1 MNQVT
6 GWDLQDQYPELA
18 GMDVNP
24 AVLATSAPTVLTAP
38 AAIDD
43 RAIDAPGYQ
52 RVGQITAQALLDA
65 PGPLNPH
72 LDDRIAEVTE
82 WVQGYLTDNGLVEQ
96 VVAARL
102 AGSRSP
108 LHNDIAREI
117 DRLALQYVSRD
128 SVVHGADVNY
138 LVAAVMNEILGLSI
152 LEPLMR
158 DDRITEV
165 MVNGCTEVY
174 VEIAGREHRVPGAR
188 FRNQEHLLDVC
199 QRIVRPIGRSI
210 DQRNST
216 VDARLPDGSRVNI
229 VHQVLAADGPILT
242 VRKFPEKTWTLTDL
256 LAAGSLNEEI
266 AADLAFL
273 VRGKCNVLVAGST
286 GSGKSSLLN
295 ALSGAI
301 PTDQRTIT
309 IEDSRELR
317 LHPSAH
323 WVALEARA
331 GSGNGE
337 GAVTIRDLVRNALRM
352 RPVRIVV
359 GEVRGSE
366 TVDMLQA
373 MNTGHEGSLSTVHS
387 NGPEETIDR
396 LLTMISLGGE
406 MTVDLAA
413 KLINSAIDIIVYID
427 RSPDG
432 SRRISSVHQIRK
444 QARRDNASVEL
455 DPLWVW
461 QASGS
466 DQDGHDTGTWQRV
479 GQISEELRRLR
490 QLPESNPISIDDVY
504 AMSALESTVA

>member
-1 MNQVT
+1 MNVAT
-6 GWDLQDQYPELA
+6 YWDQDDPYPELA
-18 GMDVNP
+18 GMPVDP
-24 AVLATSAPTVLTAP
+24 ALLQPVP
-38 AAIDD
+38 AAAPVAVVVDTT
-43 RAIDAPGYQ
+43 DATPGYQ
-52 RVGQITAQALLDA
+52 RVGQITSQALLDA

-72 LDDRIAEVTE
+72 LDDRIAEATE
-82 WVQGYLTDNGLVEQ
+82 WVQGYLSDNGLVEQ

-102 AGSRSP
+102 SGSRADAY
-108 LHNDIAREI
+108 NDIAREI
-117 DRLALQYVSRD
+117 DRLALQYVSRE

-138 LVAAVMNEILGLSI
+138 LVAAVMNEILGLSV

-165 MVNGCTEVY
+165 MVNGCSEVY
-174 VEIAGREHRVPGAR
+174 VEIAGREYPVPGAR

-242 VRKFPEKTWTLTDL
+242 VRKFPERTWTLADL
-256 LAAGSLNEEI
+256 IAAGSINEDI

-317 LHPSAH
+317 LHPAAH
-323 WVALEARA
+323 WVALEAR
-331 GSGNGE
+331 SGGASAD

-413 KLINSAIDIIVYID
+413 KLINSAIDVIVYID

-432 SRRISSVHQIRK
+432 SRRVSSIHQVRK
-444 QARRDNASVEL
+444 HTRNDTSSVEL

-461 QASGS
+461 HNTGVDDDGRDSGY
-466 DQDGHDTGTWQRV
+466 WERV
-479 GQISEELRRLR
+479 GEVSPELRRLR
-490 QLPESNPISIDDVY
+490 QLPDANPISIDDVHE
-504 AMSALESTVA
+504 MSATDQGSA

>member
-1 MNQVT
+1 MNVAT
-6 GWDLQDQYPELA
+6 YWDQDDPYPELA
-18 GMDVNP
+18 GMPVDPTLLQSAP
-24 AVLATSAPTVLTAP
+24 AVAPVEVVVN
-38 AAIDD
+38 AADTG
-43 RAIDAPGYQ
+43 PGYQ
-52 RVGQITAQALLDA
+52 RVGQITSQALLDA

-82 WVQGYLTDNGLVEQ
+82 WVQGYLSDNGLVEQ

-102 AGSRSP
+102 SGSRADAY
-108 LHNDIAREI
+108 NDISREI

-138 LVAAVMNEILGLSI
+138 LVAAVMNEILGLSV

-165 MVNGCTEVY
+165 MVNGCAEVY

-242 VRKFPEKTWTLTDL
+242 VRKFPERTWTLADL
-256 LAAGSLNEEI
+256 IAAGSINEDI

-317 LHPSAH
+317 LHPAAH
-323 WVALEARA
+323 WVALEAR
-331 GSGNGE
+331 SGGASAD

-413 KLINSAIDIIVYID
+413 KLINSAIDVIVYID

-432 SRRISSVHQIRK
+432 SRRVSSIHQVRK
-444 QARRDNASVEL
+444 HTRNENASVDL
-455 DPLWVW
+455 DPLWQWHNTGV
-461 QASGS
+461 
-466 DQDGHDTGTWQRV
+466 DDDGRDTGYWERV
-479 GQISEELRRLR
+479 GEVSPELRRLR
-490 QLPESNPISIDDVY
+490 QLPGANPISIDDVRE
-504 AMSALESTVA
+504 MSATDQGSA